1 MLFFA
6 TRHCL
11 SALFI
16 AVTLATI
23 KPVAAPAT
31 AATATQATIILSN
44 APSKS
49 DSTYRSLLQ
58 AAGNPIVES
67 LPLTHSEAWTVNAN
81 RIHAIETLA
90 RDKGI
95 SAIIPSIDGDAATL
109 PTSHDMTEEQG
120 KMMSMAMES
129 KAATKFCVI
138 SLPDPRVMEYVLTRR
153 NQQSRDRGALI
164 VTLRAD
170 LQVTATRTSVRSI
183 ENGYAWH
190 GNIEAS
196 GEPITLI
203 WRLDGELAGQIYYEG
218 HRFVIRHLGGEKF
231 AVVEMIPGL
240 MPSEHPPVAQMPM
253 SKMPDQDARAFR
265 GELDILPSEKQRI
278 DNEALRNLEDAAPN
292 GDQHVN
298 LAFNIPNLSP
308 SQRPPNQIVI
318 NVLVPY
324 TAKAAAHYV
333 DIKHELIELAIE
345 EANQSFLNSGVTNVR
360 LHLAYSYQT
369 NYIEDG
375 ATHFDHVFRLADK
388 GDGYMDKVH
397 AIRDSYHADV
407 VVLIVDD
414 PNGCGLSAGVAPKA
428 DRAFAVVHHE
438 CAATSYSL
446 AHEIGH
452 ILGARH
458 DIGLDNA
465 SIPYAFGHG
474 FIYGKKWR
482 TVMSYAESCD
492 GCPRLPIWSNPE
504 VKVGGVAA
512 GDAISDNARVISEA
526 ALRVSRFR

>member
-1 MLFFA
+1 LFFA
-6 TRHCL
+6 TRQYL

-16 AVTLATI
+16 AVTLATT
-23 KPVAAPAT
+23 KTVTAPAT
-31 AATATQATIILSN
+31 AAPATQATIILSN
-44 APSKS
+44 APSKL

-58 AAGNPIVES
+58 AAGDPIVEP
-67 LPLTHSEAWTVNAN
+67 LPLTHSEAWTVDAN
-81 RIHAIETLA
+81 RIQAIETLA
-90 RDKGI
+90 KEKGI
-95 SAIIPSIDGDAATL
+95 SAIIPSIHGDAATL

-120 KMMSMAMES
+120 KMMWMAMES

-138 SLPDPRVMEYVLTRR
+138 SLPDPRVMEYVLARR
-153 NQQSRDRGALI
+153 KQRSGDRNALV

-170 LQVTATRTSVRSI
+170 LQVTAVRTSVQNI

-196 GEPITLI
+196 GEPVTLI
-203 WRLDGELAGQIYYEG
+203 WRADGELAGQIYYEG

-231 AVVEMIPGL
+231 AVVEMIPSL
-240 MPSEHPPVAQMPM
+240 MPPEHPAMD
-253 SKMPDQDARAFR
+253 KMPIGKMLDQDARDLK
-265 GELDILPSEKQRI
+265 GELNIPPSKKRRI
-278 DNEALRNLEDAAPN
+278 DNEPLRNLEDAVPS

-308 SQRPPNQIVI
+308 SQRPQNQIVI
-318 NVLVPY
+318 DILVPY

-360 LHLAYSYQT
+360 LRLVHSYQT
-369 NYIEDG
+369 SYIETG

-388 GDGYMDKVH
+388 GDGYMDEVH
-397 AIRDSYHADV
+397 AIRDAYQADV

-458 DIGLDNA
+458 DIDLDNA

-512 GDAISDNARVISEA
+512 GNAISDNARVISEG
-526 ALRVSRFR
+526 ALRVARFR

>member
-1 MLFFA
+1 MFFTFRHRLYFLLFALTVA
-6 TRHCL
+6 T
-11 SALFI
+11 
-16 AVTLATI
+16 VKTI
-23 KPVAAPAT
+23 AAPAD
-31 AATATQATIILSN
+31 AAAAIQKTIILSN
-44 APSKS
+44 ILGKS
-49 DSTYRSLLQ
+49 DSKYRALLQ
-58 AAGNPIVES
+58 AADDPIVES
-67 LPLTHSEAWTVNAN
+67 LPLTHSEAWTVNTDQL
-81 RIHAIETLA
+81 HAIETLA
-90 RDKGI
+90 KEEGI
-95 SAIIPSIDGDAATL
+95 SAIIPSINGDAATL

-120 KMMSMAMES
+120 RMMSMAMES

-153 NQQSRDRGALI
+153 KRQSRDRAALI

-170 LQVTATRTSVRSI
+170 LQVTAARSSVRSI

-196 GEPITLI
+196 GEPVTLI
-203 WRLDGELAGQIYYEG
+203 WRADGELAGQIYYEG
-218 HRFVIRHLGGEKF
+218 HRFVVRHLGGEKF
-231 AVVEMIPGL
+231 AVVEMIPSL
-240 MPSEHPPVAQMPM
+240 MPPEHPPMAEMPLG
-253 SKMPDQDARAFR
+253 KMPDRDARALK
-265 GELDILPSEKQRI
+265 GELNSLSPGKHRTDPEPH
-278 DNEALRNLEDAAPN
+278 RNLEDAAPS
-292 GDQHVN
+292 GDQRVN
-298 LAFNIPNLSP
+298 LAFNIPNLP
-308 SQRPPNQIVI
+308 PPRRPEDQIAI
-318 NVLVPY
+318 DVLVPY

-360 LHLAYSYQT
+360 LRLVYSYQT

-388 GDGYMDKVH
+388 GDSYMDEVH
-397 AIRDSYHADV
+397 AIRDAYRADV
-407 VVLIVDD
+407 VILIVDD

-452 ILGARH
+452 LLGARH

-465 SIPYAFGHG
+465 SSPYAFGHG
-474 FIYGKKWR
+474 FIYRKKWR

-504 VKVGGVAA
+504 VSVGGVAA
-512 GDAISDNARVISEA
+512 GDLISDNARVISEG

>member
-1 MLFFA
+1 MLTA
-6 TRHCL
+6 T
-11 SALFI
+11 
-16 AVTLATI
+16 TI
-23 KPVAAPAT
+23 KAVAVPAD
-31 AATATQATIILSN
+31 AATTIQTTIILSN
-44 APSKS
+44 GPSKS
-49 DSTYRSLLQ
+49 DSMYRTLLQ
-58 AAGNPIVES
+58 AAGNPIVEP
-67 LPLTHSEAWTVNAN
+67 LPLTHSEAWTVNTS
-81 RIHAIETLA
+81 RIHAIEALA
-90 RDKGI
+90 REKGI
-95 SAIIPSIDGDAATL
+95 STIIPSINGDAATL
-109 PTSHDMTEEQG
+109 PTSHHMSEQQG

-153 NQQSRDRGALI
+153 KRQSRDRGALI
-164 VTLRAD
+164 VTLRVD
-170 LQVTATRTSVRSI
+170 LQATAVRTSVRSI

-196 GEPITLI
+196 GEPVTLI
-203 WRLDGELAGQIYYEG
+203 WRLGGELAGQIYYEG
-218 HRFVIRHLGGEKF
+218 HRFVIRHLGGQKF
-231 AVVEMIPGL
+231 AVVEMIPSL
-240 MPSEHPPVAQMPM
+240 MPPEHPPTAQMPM
-253 SKMPDQDARAFR
+253 GKMPDRDARALK
-265 GELDILPSEKQRI
+265 GELNTLPPRKQRI
-278 DNEALRNLEDAAPN
+278 DNEPLRNLEDAAPS

-308 SQRPPNQIVI
+308 PQRPENQIVI
-318 NVLVPY
+318 HVLVPY
-324 TAKAAAHYV
+324 TAKAAARYV

-360 LHLAYSYQT
+360 LRLVYSYQT
-369 NYIEDG
+369 NYIEDS

-388 GDGYMDKVH
+388 GDGYMDEVH
-397 AIRDSYHADV
+397 AIRNAYRADV

-452 ILGARH
+452 MLGARH
-458 DIGLDNA
+458 DIGLDN
-465 SIPYAFGHG
+465 SSFPYAFGHG